1 MELGLI
7 EFGPIEL
14 VLGLFVVIVALAYLA
29 RRVGVAYPILLVLGG
44 LVLGYAPGVPQI
56 ELEPDVVFLL
66 LLPPIL
72 FGAAYSTPIRD
83 FKANAR
89 PIALLAI
96 GLVLFTTVVVGS
108 VAYMLVPSM
117 GLAAAF
123 ALGAI
128 VAPTDPLAAMEVGR
142 RVGLPRLIA
151 TILEGESLIND
162 GTALVIYRVAVG
174 AVGGGFSLANAGL
187 EFVLGAVGGIAIGLA
202 VGWVIAELRKR
213 LDDPPVEVT
222 ISLLTGY
229 AAYVPAER
237 VGASGVLAAVTIGI
251 YIGWRAP
258 EISSARQR
266 VAGYSMWTILT
277 FLLNALLFVLIGLQL
292 PLILKGLE
300 DEPLGELIGI
310 AAAVAAV
317 VIVSR
322 LVWMHL
328 MTGAIRALDRRPSQR
343 DRRGTWRGR
352 MVGGWAGMRGAV
364 SLAAALALPIDFPA
378 RDQLLFITFGV
389 ILATLVLQGLTL
401 PAVIRWSGVHDDGSE
416 AEEELLARRRATEA
430 ALAHL
435 DELAAAEWTRDDTVE
450 RMRGMYEYRSRRLG
464 ARAGETEDEEGGG
477 YEHRSRKYQK
487 MVRSVLDAQ
496 RRAVVELRNQGEIS
510 NDVMHR
516 IERELDLEDE
526 RLEI

>member
-1 MELGLI
+1 VHGV
-7 EFGPIEL
+7 EL
-14 VLGLFVVIVALAYLA
+14 VLISLLVSVSVLAAAA
-29 RRVGVAYPILLVLGG
+29 RAVDIPYPIVLVLGG
-44 LVLGYAPGVPQI
+44 LVMGFVPGIPEV
-56 ELEPDVVFLL
+56 ELQPELVLVIF
-66 LLPPIL
+66 LPPL
-72 FGAAYSTPIRD
+72 LYSAAFFASLRDLRYDIRS
-83 FKANAR
+83 
-89 PIALLAI
+89 ISLLAI
-96 GLVLFTTVVVGS
+96 GLVIATACAVAVV
-108 VAYMLVPSM
+108 AHALID
-117 GLAAAF
+117 GLPWAAAF

-128 VAPTDPLAAMEVGR
+128 VAPTDPLAAIEIGR
-142 RVGLPRLIA
+142 RLNLPRRIS

-174 AVGGGFSLANAGL
+174 AVGGGFSIVHAGWQ
-187 EFVLGAVGGIAIGLA
+187 FVAGGLGGVAIGLA
-202 VGWVIAELRKR
+202 VGWVIAEIRKR

-222 ISLLTGY
+222 ISLLSGY

-237 VGASGVLAAVTIGI
+237 LGCSGVLAAVTIGI

-266 VAGYSMWTILT
+266 IAGYSMWTILT

-292 PLILKGLE
+292 PLILDGLR
-300 DEPLGELIGI
+300 DEPLGELIGV

-317 VIVSR
+317 VIVCR
-322 LVWMHL
+322 LAWMHL
-328 MTGAIRALDRRPSQR
+328 MTGAIRALDRRPVQR
-343 DRRGTWRGR
+343 ERRGTWRGR

-364 SLAAALALPIDFPA
+364 SLAAALALPADFPA
-378 RDQLLFITFGV
+378 RDELLFVTFSV

-416 AEEELLARRRATEA
+416 AAEELLARRRATEA

-435 DELAAAEWTRDDTVE
+435 DELSSLEWTRDDTVE
-450 RMRGMYEYRSRRLG
+450 RMRALYGYRQRRLG
-464 ARAGETEDEEGGG
+464 ARAGESDDEDGGG

-496 RRAVVELRNQGEIS
+496 RRAVVELRNSGEIS
-510 NDVMHR
+510 NEVMHR

>member
-1 MELGLI
+1 VA
-7 EFGPIEL
+7 
-14 VLGLFVVIVALAYLA
+14 VLAAASRAI
-29 RRVGVAYPILLVLGG
+29 GVPYPIVLVLGG
-44 LVLGYAPGVPQI
+44 LVMGFVPGIPDVQ
-56 ELEPDVVFLL
+56 LEPELVLVIF
-66 LLPPIL
+66 LPPL
-72 FGAAYSTPIRD
+72 LYSAAFFASLRD
-83 FKANAR
+83 LR
-89 PIALLAI
+89 YDVRTISLLAI
-96 GLVLFTTVVVGS
+96 GLVIATACAVAVV
-108 VAYMLVPSM
+108 AHALIEDLPW
-117 GLAAAF
+117 AAAF

-142 RVGLPRLIA
+142 RVGLPRRLA

-162 GTALVIYRVAVG
+162 GSALVLYRVAVG
-174 AVGGGFSLANAGL
+174 AVGGGFSLAEAGL
-187 EFVLGAVGGIAIGLA
+187 EFVLGAAGGVAIGLA
-202 VGWVIAELRKR
+202 VGWVIAEIRKR

-222 ISLLTGY
+222 ISLLSGY

-237 VGASGVLAAVTIGI
+237 AGASGVLAAVTIGI

-266 VAGYSMWTILT
+266 IAGFSMWTILT

-292 PLILKGLE
+292 PVILDGLQ
-300 DEPLGELIGI
+300 DEPLGELIAI
-310 AAAVAAV
+310 TAVVAAV
-317 VIVSR
+317 VIVAR

-328 MTGAIRALDRRPSQR
+328 MTGAIRALDRRASQR
-343 DRRGTWRGR
+343 ERRGTWRER
-352 MVGGWAGMRGAV
+352 TVGGWAGMRGAV

-401 PAVIRWSGVHDDGSE
+401 PAVIRWAGVHDDGAE
-416 AEEELLARRRATEA
+416 AREELLARRRATEA
-430 ALAHL
+430 ALARL
-435 DELAAAEWTRDDTVE
+435 DELEAEAWTRDDTVE
-450 RMRGMYEYRSRRLG
+450 RMRGLYRYRTSRLS
-464 ARAGETEDEEGGG
+464 ARATDDEDG

-496 RRAVVELRNQGEIS
+496 RAAVVELRNTGEIS

>member
-1 MELGLI
+1 MHGV
-7 EFGPIEL
+7 EL
-14 VLGLFVVIVALAYLA
+14 VLISLLVAVALLA
-29 RRVGVAYPILLVLGG
+29 STSRAIGIPYPIVLVLGG
-44 LVLGYAPGVPQI
+44 LVMGFVPGIPEV
-56 ELEPDVVFLL
+56 ELDPELVLVVFLPPL
-66 LLPPIL
+66 LYS
-72 FGAAYSTPIRD
+72 AAFFASLRDLRYDIRS
-83 FKANAR
+83 
-89 PIALLAI
+89 ISLLAI
-96 GLVLFTTVVVGS
+96 GLVIATACS
-108 VAYMLVPSM
+108 VAVVAHALID
-117 GLAAAF
+117 GLPWAAAF

-142 RVGLPRLIA
+142 RVGLPRRIA

-174 AVGGGFSLANAGL
+174 AVAGGFSLANAGL

-229 AAYVPAER
+229 AAYVRAER

-292 PLILKGLE
+292 PLILKGLQ

-310 AAAVAAV
+310 AAGVAAV

-328 MTGAIRALDRRPSQR
+328 MTGAIRALDRRPTQR
-343 DRRGTWRGR
+343 ERRGTWQGR

-364 SLAAALALPIDFPA
+364 SLAAALALPSDFPA

-416 AEEELLARRRATEA
+416 AAEELLARRRATEA

-435 DELAAAEWTRDDTVE
+435 DQLAAAEWTRDDTVE

-496 RRAVVELRNQGEIS
+496 RAAVVELRNQGEIS

>member
-1 MELGLI
+1 MHGV
-7 EFGPIEL
+7 EL
-14 VLGLFVVIVALAYLA
+14 VLISLLVAVSVLAA
-29 RRVGVAYPILLVLGG
+29 ASRVVGVPYPILLVLGG
-44 LVLGYAPGVPQI
+44 LVMGFVPGLPEV
-56 ELEPDVVFLL
+56 ELDPDLVLVIF
-66 LLPPIL
+66 LPPL
-72 FGAAYSTPIRD
+72 LYSAAFFASLRD
-83 FKANAR
+83 LR
-89 PIALLAI
+89 YDLRSISMLAI
-96 GLVLFTTVVVGS
+96 GLVVATACAVAVV
-108 VAYMLVPSM
+108 AHALIDDLPW
-117 GLAAAF
+117 AAAF

-142 RVGLPRLIA
+142 RVGLPRRIA

-174 AVGGGFSLANAGL
+174 AVGGGFSLAEAGF

-202 VGWVIAELRKR
+202 VGWVIAEIRKR

-292 PLILKGLE
+292 PLILEGLE

-310 AAAVAAV
+310 AAVVAAV
-317 VIVSR
+317 VIVCR
-322 LVWMHL
+322 LLWMHL

-343 DRRGTWRGR
+343 ERRGSWRGR

-364 SLAAALALPIDFPA
+364 SLAAALALPSDFPA

-416 AEEELLARRRATEA
+416 AREELLARRRATEA
-430 ALAHL
+430 ALERL
-435 DELAAAEWTRDDTVE
+435 DELEGEEWTRDDTVE
-450 RMRGMYEYRSRRLG
+450 RMRGMYRYRVRRLN
-464 ARAGETEDEEGGG
+464 ARAGEPGEDDDGDD

-487 MVRSVLDAQ
+487 MVRTVLDAQ
-496 RRAVVELRNQGEIS
+496 RAAVVQLRNQGEIS

>member
-1 MELGLI
+1 VHGV
-7 EFGPIEL
+7 EL
-14 VLGLFVVIVALAYLA
+14 VLVSLLVAVSVLSAA
-29 RRVGVAYPILLVLGG
+29 SRAIGVPYPIVLVLGG
-44 LVLGYAPGVPQI
+44 LVMGFVPGVPEV
-56 ELEPDVVFLL
+56 ELDPELVLVIF
-66 LLPPIL
+66 LPPL
-72 FGAAYSTPIRD
+72 LYSAAFFASLRD
-83 FKANAR
+83 LR
-89 PIALLAI
+89 YDLRSISMLAI
-96 GLVLFTTVVVGS
+96 GLVIATACAVAVV
-108 VAYMLVPSM
+108 AHALID
-117 GLAAAF
+117 GLPWAAAF

-128 VAPTDPLAAMEVGR
+128 VAPTDPLAATEIGR
-142 RVGLPRLIA
+142 RLGLPRRIA

-174 AVGGGFSLANAGL
+174 AVGGTFSLADAGVK
-187 EFVLGAVGGIAIGLA
+187 FVAGAAGGIAIGLA
-202 VGWVIAELRKR
+202 VGWVIAEIRKR

-258 EISSARQR
+258 EISSSRQR
-266 VAGYSMWTILT
+266 IAGYSMWTILT

-292 PLILKGLE
+292 PLILEGLQ
-300 DEPLGELIGI
+300 DEPLGELIGV

-317 VIVSR
+317 VIVCR
-322 LVWMHL
+322 LLWMHL
-328 MTGAIRALDRRPSQR
+328 MTGAIRALDRRASQR
-343 DRRGTWRGR
+343 ERRGTWRGR

-364 SLAAALALPIDFPA
+364 SLAAALALPADFPA

-401 PAVIRWSGVHDDGSE
+401 PAVIRWSGVHDDGAE
-416 AEEELLARRRATEA
+416 AQEELLARRRATDA
-430 ALAHL
+430 ALARLGELGEQQWPYEDTL
-435 DELAAAEWTRDDTVE
+435 D
-450 RMRGMYEYRSRRLG
+450 RMRGMYDYRARRLN
-464 ARAGETEDEEGGG
+464 ARAGEAEDGDG

-487 MVRSVLDAQ
+487 VVRSVLDAQ
-496 RRAVVELRNQGEIS
+496 RHAIVELRNSGEIS

-516 IERELDLEDE
+516 LERELDLEDE

>member
-1 MELGLI
+1 VHGV
-7 EFGPIEL
+7 EL
-14 VLGLFVVIVALAYLA
+14 VLVSLLVAVSVLSAA
-29 RRVGVAYPILLVLGG
+29 SRAIGVPYPIVLVLGG
-44 LVLGYAPGVPQI
+44 LVMGFVPGVPEV
-56 ELEPDVVFLL
+56 ELDPELVLVIF
-66 LLPPIL
+66 LPPL
-72 FGAAYSTPIRD
+72 LYSAAFFASLRD
-83 FKANAR
+83 LR
-89 PIALLAI
+89 YDLRSISMLAI
-96 GLVLFTTVVVGS
+96 GLVIATACAVAVV
-108 VAYMLVPSM
+108 AHALID
-117 GLAAAF
+117 GLPWAAAL

-128 VAPTDPLAAMEVGR
+128 VAPTDPLAATEIGR
-142 RVGLPRLIA
+142 RLGLPRRIA

-174 AVGGGFSLANAGL
+174 AVGGTFSLADAGVK
-187 EFVLGAVGGIAIGLA
+187 FVAGAAGGIAIGLA
-202 VGWVIAELRKR
+202 VGWVIAEIRKR

-258 EISSARQR
+258 EISSSRQR
-266 VAGYSMWTILT
+266 IAGYSMWTILT

-292 PLILKGLE
+292 PLILEGLQ
-300 DEPLGELIGI
+300 DEPLGELIGV

-317 VIVSR
+317 VIVCR
-322 LVWMHL
+322 LLWMHL
-328 MTGAIRALDRRPSQR
+328 MTGAIRALDRRASQR
-343 DRRGTWRGR
+343 ERRGTWRGR

-364 SLAAALALPIDFPA
+364 SLAAALALPADFPA

-401 PAVIRWSGVHDDGSE
+401 PAVIRWSGVHDDGAE
-416 AEEELLARRRATEA
+416 AQEELLARRRATDA
-430 ALAHL
+430 ALARLGELGEQQWPYEDTL
-435 DELAAAEWTRDDTVE
+435 D
-450 RMRGMYEYRSRRLG
+450 RMRGMYDYRARRLN
-464 ARAGETEDEEGGG
+464 ARAGEAEDGDG

-487 MVRSVLDAQ
+487 VVRSVLDAQ
-496 RRAVVELRNQGEIS
+496 RHAIVELRNSGEIS

-516 IERELDLEDE
+516 LERELDLEDE

>member
-1 MELGLI
+1 MHGV
-7 EFGPIEL
+7 EL
-14 VLGLFVVIVALAYLA
+14 VLISLLVAVAVLAAAA
-29 RRVGVAYPILLVLGG
+29 RAIGIPYPIVLVLGG
-44 LVLGYAPGVPQI
+44 LVMGFVPGIPEV
-56 ELEPDVVFLL
+56 ELDPELVLVVFLPPL
-66 LLPPIL
+66 LYS
-72 FGAAYSTPIRD
+72 AAFFASLRDLRYDIRS
-83 FKANAR
+83 
-89 PIALLAI
+89 ISLLAI
-96 GLVLFTTVVVGS
+96 GLVIATACAVAVV
-108 VAYMLVPSM
+108 AHALID
-117 GLAAAF
+117 GLPWAAAF

-128 VAPTDPLAAMEVGR
+128 VAPTDPLAAIEIGR
-142 RVGLPRLIA
+142 RLGLPRRIS

-174 AVGGGFSLANAGL
+174 AVGGAFSLTDAGL
-187 EFVLGAVGGIAIGLA
+187 KFVLGAAGGIAIGLA

-237 VGASGVLAAVTIGI
+237 AGASGVLAAVTIGI

-292 PLILKGLE
+292 PLILDGLK

-310 AAAVAAV
+310 AAVIAAV
-317 VIVSR
+317 VIGCR

-328 MTGAIRALDRRPSQR
+328 MTGAIRALDRRPTQVE
-343 DRRGTWRGR
+343 RRGTWQGR

-364 SLAAALALPIDFPA
+364 SLAAALALPADFPA

-401 PAVIRWSGVHDDGSE
+401 PAVIRWSGVHDDGAE
-416 AEEELLARRRATEA
+416 AAEELLARRRATEA

-435 DELAAAEWTRDDTVE
+435 DELAAQEWTRDDTVE
-450 RMRGMYEYRSRRLG
+450 RMRGMYEYRTRRLG
-464 ARAGETEDEEGGG
+464 ARAGETEDEDGGG